1 MLVTSLGCLGD
12 IDLCMS
18 LSALKL
24 EKLPSKAAHHPCFG
38 RRPSGTKPGEWITNT
53 SSNPLDVY
61 KEFRYRPEAS
71 EPFIVLF
78 LRLKSPASQLSMAY
92 MKQPIATESVCH
104 GKLQTKWGIR
114 ALQAPSSGMLRCE
127 SRSHTSE
134 SAQTSANT
142 RSTLTRPPKM
152 PTTRSRTGPRR
163 WLTPRSAM
171 VAEKQK
177 RRRAHTKSRRGCL
190 ACKGRHV
197 KVSSRHVPPAAAI
210 RVSVDIREWRESLTD
225 ARAVRRADA
234 AVRKLRGSRHGM
246 HISTSALTITISAG
260 RC

>member
-1 MLVTSLGCLGD
+1 
-12 IDLCMS
+12 
-18 LSALKL
+18 
-24 EKLPSKAAHHPCFG
+24 
-38 RRPSGTKPGEWITNT
+38 
-53 SSNPLDVY
+53 
-61 KEFRYRPEAS
+61 
-71 EPFIVLF
+71 
-78 LRLKSPASQLSMAY
+78 
-92 MKQPIATESVCH
+92 
-104 GKLQTKWGIR
+104 
-114 ALQAPSSGMLRCE
+114 
-127 SRSHTSE
+127 
-134 SAQTSANT
+134 
-142 RSTLTRPPKM
+142 
-152 PTTRSRTGPRR
+152 
-163 WLTPRSAM
+163 M

-197 KVSSRHVPPAAAI
+197 KVSSCHVPPPAAI